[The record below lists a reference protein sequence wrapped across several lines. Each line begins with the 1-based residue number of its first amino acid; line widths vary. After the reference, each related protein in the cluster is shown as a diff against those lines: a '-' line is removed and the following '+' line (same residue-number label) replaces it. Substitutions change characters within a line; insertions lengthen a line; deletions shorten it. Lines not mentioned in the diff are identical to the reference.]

1 MPHCRAGAGR
11 QEVAARVLDHPD
23 LAGEK
28 ARMWFL
34 LKIALAALCGCLLL
48 VLVAY
53 FGQRKLIYFPD
64 RTRVLPAELGLAG
77 VEERV
82 LKTPDGERLVV
93 WYAKA
98 KPGEPTLLYFHG
110 NGGGLS
116 GRAERIRQFTS
127 EGWGVYMMAYRG
139 YAGSTGTPTEVAN
152 VADARLAYGALLLEG
167 VTPEATIAYGE
178 SLGTNVAARIAVERR
193 VGGLILEAPYTSI
206 AKVGG
211 QIYPYLPVDLLLI
224 DRYDTDKIIA
234 QVKVP
239 ILVIHGARDRTV
251 PVAMGREIASLA
263 NEPKQLVILSN
274 AGHNNLYLDGNEAIV
289 VLRHWLRALA
299 R

>member
-1 MPHCRAGAGR
+1 
-11 QEVAARVLDHPD
+11 
-23 LAGEK
+23 
-28 ARMWFL
+28 MWLL
-34 LKIALAALCGCLLL
+34 LKVGVAALCGVLLL

-64 RTRVLPAELGLAG
+64 RSRVLPSQLGLLG

-82 LKTPDGERLVV
+82 LKTPDGERLIA

-98 KPGEPTLLYFHG
+98 RPGEPTLLYFHG

-116 GRAERIRQFTS
+116 GRAERIRQFTG

-139 YAGSTGTPTEVAN
+139 YAGSSGTPTEAAN

-167 VTPEATIAYGE
+167 VAPEATIAYGE
-178 SLGTNVAARIAVERR
+178 SLGTHVAARIAVERR

-206 AKVGG
+206 AKLGG

-224 DRYDTDKIIA
+224 DRYETDKVIA

-239 ILVIHGARDRTV
+239 ILIVHGQRDRTV
-251 PVAMGREIASLA
+251 PVAMGRELA
-263 NEPKQLVILSN
+263 HLAQAPITLTVLAN
-274 AGHNNLYLDGNEAIV
+274 AGHNDLFRDGHDALAV
-289 VLRHWLRALA
+289 VRDWLRALA

>member
-1 MPHCRAGAGR
+1 
-11 QEVAARVLDHPD
+11 
-23 LAGEK
+23 
-28 ARMWFL
+28 MWFL
-34 LKIALAALCGCLLL
+34 LQDCPHRPL
-48 VLVAY
+48 
-53 FGQRKLIYFPD
+53 R
-64 RTRVLPAELGLAG
+64 LPAARARRLFRPAQAHLFSRSYPGAAGQLGLAG
-77 VEERV
+77 VEERI
-82 LKTPDGERLVV
+82 LKTPDGERLVA

-110 NGGGLS
+110 NRGGLRE
-116 GRAERIRQFTS
+116 RADRIRQFTS

-139 YAGSTGTPTEVAN
+139 YAGSTGTPTEVGN
-152 VADARLAYGALLLEG
+152 VADARLAYGALLLERRYPRG
-167 VTPEATIAYGE
+167 DHR
-178 SLGTNVAARIAVERR
+178 LRRDCRTNVGGPHGRRRR

-251 PVAMGREIASLA
+251 PVGMGREIASLA
-263 NEPKQLVILSN
+263 NEPKQLVVFPS

-289 VLRHWLRALA
+289 VVRNWLHALA

>member
-1 MPHCRAGAGR
+1 
-11 QEVAARVLDHPD
+11 
-23 LAGEK
+23 
-28 ARMWFL
+28 MWFL
-34 LKIALAALCGCLLL
+34 LKLAIAALCGVSLL

-64 RTRVLPAELGLAG
+64 RTRVLPSELGLVG

-82 LKTPDGERLVV
+82 LKTPDGERLIV

-98 KPGEPTLLYFHG
+98 KPGEPTLIYFHG

-116 GRAERIRQFTS
+116 QRAERIRQFS
-127 EGWGVYMMAYRG
+127 GDGWGVYMMAYRG
-139 YAGSTGTPTEVAN
+139 YAGSSGTPTETHN
-152 VADARLAYGALLLEG
+152 VADARLAYGALVLEG
-167 VTPEATIAYGE
+167 VAPEAIIAYGE
-178 SLGTNVAARIAVERR
+178 SLGTNVATRIAVERR

-206 AKVGG
+206 AKLGG

-224 DRYDTDKIIA
+224 DRYDTDKVIA

-239 ILVIHGARDRTV
+239 VLIVHGQRDRTV
-251 PVAMGREIASLA
+251 PVAMGREIAKLA
-263 NEPKQLVILSN
+263 QAPVTLAVLPN
-274 AGHNNLYLDGNEAIV
+274 AGHNDLFQQGNDGLAV
-289 VLRHWLRALA
+289 VRDWLRTLA

>member
-1 MPHCRAGAGR
+1 MWLPLKL
-11 QEVAARVLDHPD
+11 AAV
-23 LAGEK
+23 
-28 ARMWFL
+28 
-34 LKIALAALCGCLLL
+34 ALCGCAIV

-64 RTRVLPAELGLAG
+64 RTRVPPAELGLVG
-77 VEERV
+77 VEERI

-110 NGGGLS
+110 NGGGLKD
-116 GRAERIRQFTS
+116 RAERIRLFMN

-139 YAGSTGTPTEVAN
+139 YAGSSGSPTEVAN
-152 VADARLAYGALLLEG
+152 VADARLAYGALQLEG
-167 VTPEATIAYGE
+167 VTAEATIAYGE
-178 SLGTNVAARIAVERR
+178 SLGSNVAARIAVERR

-206 AKVGG
+206 TKLGSET
-211 QIYPYLPVDLLLI
+211 YPFLPVDLLLI
-224 DRYDTDKIIA
+224 DRYDTDRVIA

-239 ILVIHGARDRTV
+239 LLVMHGARDRTV
-251 PVAMGREIASLA
+251 PLAMGREIARLA
-263 NEPKQLVILSN
+263 NEPKRLVVLAD
-274 AGHNNLYLDGNEAIV
+274 AGHNNLYFDGNNALGIV
-289 VLRHWLRALA
+289 RDWLRGLA

>member
-1 MPHCRAGAGR
+1 
-11 QEVAARVLDHPD
+11 
-23 LAGEK
+23 
-28 ARMWFL
+28 MWFL
-34 LKIALAALCGCLLL
+34 LKIAFAALCGCLLF
-48 VLVAY
+48 VLVPY

-64 RTRVLPAELGLAG
+64 RNRVLPTELGLVG
-77 VEERV
+77 VEERI
-82 LKTPDGERLVV
+82 LKTPDGERLVA

-110 NGGGLS
+110 NGGGLAE
-116 GRAERIRQFTS
+116 RAERIRQFRR

-139 YAGSTGTPTEVAN
+139 YAGSTGRPTEVAN

-167 VTPEATIAYGE
+167 VAPEATIAYGE

-211 QIYPYLPVDLLLI
+211 QTYPYLPVDLLLI
-224 DRYDTDKIIA
+224 DRYETDKIIA

-263 NEPKQLVILSN
+263 NEPKQLVVLPN
-274 AGHNNLYLDGNEAIV
+274 GGHNNLYLDGNEAIV
-289 VLRHWLRALA
+289 VVRDWLRALA

>member
-1 MPHCRAGAGR
+1 
-11 QEVAARVLDHPD
+11 
-23 LAGEK
+23 
-28 ARMWFL
+28 MWLL
-34 LKIALAALCGCLLL
+34 LKIAVAALCGCLLL

-64 RTRVLPAELGLAG
+64 RTRVLPSQLGLPG

-82 LKTPDGERLVV
+82 LKTPDGERLIA

-98 KPGEPTLLYFHG
+98 RPGEPTLLYFHG
-110 NGGGLS
+110 NGGGLRE
-116 GRAERIRQFTS
+116 RAERVRQLS
-127 EGWGVYMMAYRG
+127 AEGWGVYMMAYRG
-139 YAGSTGTPTEVAN
+139 YSGSSGTPSEMAN

-167 VTPEATIAYGE
+167 VAPEATIAYGE
-178 SLGTNVAARIAVERR
+178 SLGTNVATRIAVERR

-206 AKVGG
+206 AKLGG

-224 DRYDTDKIIA
+224 DRYETDKIIA

-239 ILVIHGARDRTV
+239 ILIVHGRRDRTV
-251 PVAMGREIASLA
+251 PVEMGRALA
-263 NEPKQLVILSN
+263 GLVQAPKTLVVLPN
-274 AGHNNLYLDGNEAIV
+274 AGHNDLYRDGNDALGV
-289 VLRHWLRALA
+289 VRNWVRALA

>member
-1 MPHCRAGAGR
+1 
-11 QEVAARVLDHPD
+11 
-23 LAGEK
+23 
-28 ARMWFL
+28 MWFL
-34 LKIALAALCGCLLL
+34 LKLALAALCTCLLL

-64 RTRVLPAELGLAG
+64 RTRVPPGELGLAG

-82 LKTPDGERLVV
+82 LRTPDGERLVA

-110 NGGGLS
+110 NGGGLRE
-116 GRAERIRQFTS
+116 RADRIRQFTG

-139 YAGSTGTPTEVAN
+139 YAGSTGAPTETAN

-167 VTPEATIAYGE
+167 VAPEAVIAYGE

-206 AKVGG
+206 AELGS
-211 QIYPYLPVDLLLI
+211 QIHPYLPVDLLLI
-224 DRYDTDKIIA
+224 DRYETDKVIA
-234 QVKVP
+234 QVKGP

-251 PVAMGREIASLA
+251 PVGMGREIAGLA
-263 NEPKQLVILSN
+263 NEPKQLVILPN
-274 AGHNNLYLDGNEAIV
+274 AGHNNLYLDGNDAIAV
-289 VLRHWLRALA
+289 VRNWLRTLA

>member
-1 MPHCRAGAGR
+1 
-11 QEVAARVLDHPD
+11 
-23 LAGEK
+23 
-28 ARMWFL
+28 MWFL
-34 LKIALAALCGCLLL
+34 LKIAVAALCGCLLL

-64 RTRVLPAELGLAG
+64 RARVLPAELGLAG
-77 VEERV
+77 VEERI
-82 LKTPDGERLVV
+82 LKTPDGERLVA

-110 NGGGLS
+110 NGGGLRE
-116 GRAERIRQFTS
+116 RAERIRQFTA

-167 VTPEATIAYGE
+167 VPAEAIIAYGE
-178 SLGTNVAARIAVERR
+178 SLGTYVAARIAVERR

-206 AKVGG
+206 ARVGG

-239 ILVIHGARDRTV
+239 ILVIHGALDRTV

-263 NEPKQLVILSN
+263 NEPKQLMILPN
-274 AGHNNLYLDGNEAIV
+274 AGHNNLYLDGNEALV
-289 VLRHWLRALA
+289 VVRNWIGALA